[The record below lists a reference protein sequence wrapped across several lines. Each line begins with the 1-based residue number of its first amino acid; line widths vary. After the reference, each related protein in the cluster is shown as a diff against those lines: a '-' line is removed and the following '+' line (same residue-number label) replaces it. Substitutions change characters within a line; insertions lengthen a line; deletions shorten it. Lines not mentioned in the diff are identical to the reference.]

1 MIADGMRDSFAQS
14 RRTARVMGFS
24 CEMSLS
30 ECRMFQ
36 TMGGRDGSILCA
48 AVAASTAWC
57 IQPMMMSGR
66 TRRVTPASFASAL
79 GPGSPWCM
87 PSVSIGTRKFRLRWE
102 IARKGVVVGKGG
114 SVRVDIGGRR
124 SLKKKNQHQMQL
136 KTDMMDIK

>member
-57 IQPMMMSGR
+57 IQPMSMSGR
-66 TRRVTPASFASAL
+66 TRRE
-79 GPGSPWCM
+79 
-87 PSVSIGTRKFRLRWE
+87 IGNATCGERGCVYGE
-102 IARKGVVVGKGG
+102 NQVVAVP
-114 SVRVDIGGRR
+114 V
-124 SLKKKNQHQMQL
+124 
-136 KTDMMDIK
+136 KTKMK